1 MRREDFACGKAGI
14 PERAATP
21 KEISMALKYELFLFD
36 LDGTVN
42 QSDPGITKCV
52 QNMLRRFGIEESLSA
67 CKKFIGPPIS
77 YSLKHFYNF
86 SDEQIQDAVSGY
98 RKEYESTGIF
108 DNAVY
113 PGIRELLL
121 ELKAGGA
128 KLGVASSKPLP
139 SAYVVLNYFG
149 LCDLFDIV
157 SCPDGEY
164 GNSNK
169 AYLIKR
175 ALEQTG
181 IAAERTV
188 MIGDTEFDAVGAVE
202 AGVSFIGVLY
212 GYGSRETMEK
222 VGAAHFAKDVAALRE
237 ALM

>member
-1 MRREDFACGKAGI
+1 MAEAGI
-14 PERAATP
+14 RERTVNP
-21 KEISMALKYELFLFD
+21 KEISMAPKYELLLFD

-52 QNMLRRFGIEESLSA
+52 QNMLRRFGIEETLDE

-86 SDEQIQDAVSGY
+86 PDEQIQDAVDGY

-108 DNAVY
+108 DNSVY

-121 ELKAGGA
+121 ELKASGA

-139 SAYVVLNYFG
+139 SAYIVLDYFKIT
-149 LCDLFDIV
+149 DLFDVV
-157 SCPDGEY
+157 SCPDGEF

-188 MIGDTEFDAVGAVE
+188 MIGDTEFDAAGAVGA
-202 AGVSFIGVLY
+202 GVHFIGVLY

-222 VGAAHFAKDVAALRE
+222 VGATHFVEDVAALRE
-237 ALM
+237 ALL

>member
-1 MRREDFACGKAGI
+1 
-14 PERAATP
+14 
-21 KEISMALKYELFLFD
+21 MAPKYELLLFD

-52 QNMLRRFGIEESLSA
+52 QNMLRRFGIEETLEG

-86 SDEQIQDAVSGY
+86 PDGQIENAVNEY

-121 ELKAGGA
+121 ELKTGGA

-139 SAYVVLNYFG
+139 SAHVVLNYFG
-149 LCDLFDIV
+149 LSDLFDVV
-157 SCPDGEY
+157 SCPDGEF

-181 IAAERTV
+181 TPAEYTM
-188 MIGDTEFDAVGAVE
+188 MIGDTEFDAAGAVE
-202 AGVSFIGVLY
+202 AGVHFIGVLY

-222 VGAAHFAKDVAALRE
+222 VGANHFVENVAALRE
-237 ALM
+237 ALI